1 MEREAERG
9 ADEEGGG
16 SLPWAVARR
25 EPEGADREEA
35 CGARGDRHLDGPVGE
50 RGRRGGDGWGDDAAH
65 RDGASPR
72 ARRSISIS
80 TSRLSPAVRTSRG
93 KAMRTLER
101 RSPRRTRSLK
111 PRRSTATI
119 VAASASSPA

>member
-9 ADEEGGG
+9 ADEEEGA
-16 SLPWAVARR
+16 LPWAVARR

-72 ARRSISIS
+72 AGRSIWI
-80 TSRLSPAVRTSRG
+80 RTSRVLIAVPKLRG
-93 KAMRTLER
+93 KGMRKLER
-101 RSPRRTRSLK
+101 
-111 PRRSTATI
+111 
-119 VAASASSPA
+119 

>member
-9 ADEEGGG
+9 ADEEEGA
-16 SLPWAVARR
+16 LPWAVARR

-35 CGARGDRHLDGPVGE
+35 CGARGDRDLDGPVGA
-50 RGRRGGDGWGDDAAH
+50 RDRRGGDGGGDDPAH
-65 RDGASPR
+65 RDGALPR

-101 RSPRRTRSLK
+101 RSPPRTRSLK
-111 PRRSTATI
+111 PRRAD
-119 VAASASSPA
+119 AAPL